1 MICYLIPCGLNHYL
15 LIFYKNGETRFPYI
29 AQCAKKHSKPE
40 QSHPDY
46 EAVWSTNKS
55 GQSKFGGWKPEAI
68 DHFLHYRKSLAVVR
82 RKPSTHLVE
91 LDALNNIQAKRR
103 IRNGNL
109 AADPMD
115 EAEEE
120 EEVDQNLGGFMDDS
134 DDEAVEVEGFD
145 PYSMPVA
152 KKAKRSG

>member
-1 MICYLIPCGLNHYL
+1 M
-15 LIFYKNGETRFPYI
+15 
-29 AQCAKKHSKPE
+29 
-40 QSHPDY
+40 
-46 EAVWSTNKS
+46 
-55 GQSKFGGWKPEAI
+55 
-68 DHFLHYRKSLAVVR
+68 VR

-115 EAEEE
+115 DDEEE
-120 EEVDQNLGGFMDDS
+120 EAVDQNLGGFMDDS
-134 DDEAVEVEGFD
+134 DDEVLEEDGFD
-145 PYSMPVA
+145 PYSLPVA